1 MATLTPSLTL
11 TSTDATSD
19 TLSFTVDD
27 TLTIAAPSVGL
38 SKINATATG
47 GSNIIVPAGT
57 AIAYL
62 YVKHTGTTDG
72 STATSQLVDLEITDD
87 NSAFARLGA
96 GEFLFMPFNHAGE
109 NVGVQLQVAHASVVQ
124 MEYAFF
130 TKG

>member
-27 TLTIAAPSVGL
+27 TLTIIAPSVGL

-47 GSNIIVPAGT
+47 GDNIIVPAGT
-57 AIAYL
+57 AITYL

-72 STATSQLVDLEITDD
+72 STATAQLVDLE
-87 NSAFARLGA
+87 
-96 GEFLFMPFNHAGE
+96 LF
-109 NVGVQLQVAHASVVQ
+109 
-124 MEYAFF
+124 
-130 TKG
+130 